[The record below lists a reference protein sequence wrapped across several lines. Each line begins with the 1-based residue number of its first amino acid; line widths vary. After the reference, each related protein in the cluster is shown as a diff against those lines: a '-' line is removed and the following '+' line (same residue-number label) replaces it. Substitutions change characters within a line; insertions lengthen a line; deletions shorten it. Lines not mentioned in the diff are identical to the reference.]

1 MIFFFVTF
9 INPKKWT
16 KKAPARRPRQA
27 GTVLDLGRSSVF
39 SSQVLAH
46 IIFIGYLFGREGTES
61 NKLLNKQF
69 TILLLY
75 YALCHVI
82 VVLF

>member
-27 GTVLDLGRSSVF
+27 GTVLDLGRCSIF

-61 NKLLNKQF
+61 NKFLNKQF

-75 YALCHVI
+75 Y
-82 VVLF
+82 VL